1 MVYLEVRA
9 ANFRPMYGKVA
20 MAEKCG
26 ACKNGIQK
34 PMAFSMAFQP
44 IVDIVER
51 RVFAYEA
58 LVRGPHGEPSITV
71 LSQVNEQNLYEFD
84 QSCRI
89 QAITLA
95 ANLGLVETGA
105 CLAINFLPG
114 AVYTP
119 AACIRVTLNAADKVN
134 FPSDRLI
141 FEVSEAE
148 HVTNPAHLQSIADE
162 YCRHGFRMALDDFGA
177 GFANMSLLADLSVD
191 IVKIDMALIRDIHL
205 RPKAQMIVA
214 SLAAL
219 GKLIRADVV
228 AEGVETVEEYAM
240 VRSCGV
246 RLMQGYLLARPAFEA
261 LPTFTL
267 PTVEAPSAISML
279 PRSSRGLHVIHTA
292 A

>member
-1 MVYLEVRA
+1 M
-9 ANFRPMYGKVA
+9 GQ
-20 MAEKCG
+20 KCG

-51 RVFAYEA
+51 RVYAYEA
-58 LVRGPHGEPSITV
+58 LVRGPLGEPSITV
-71 LSQVNEQNLYEFD
+71 LSQVNELNLYEFD

-89 QAITLA
+89 QAITMA

-114 AVYTP
+114 AVYSP
-119 AACIRVTLNAADKVN
+119 AACIRVTLNAAEKVN

-141 FEVSEAE
+141 FEVSERE
-148 HVTNPAHLQSIADE
+148 HVTDPAQLQAIADE
-162 YCRHGFRMALDDFGA
+162 YSRHGFRMALDDFGA
-177 GFANMSLLADLSVD
+177 GFANMNLLADLSID
-191 IVKIDMALIRDIHL
+191 IVKIDMALIRNINI

-219 GKLIRADVV
+219 GKSLRADVV
-228 AEGVETVEEYAM
+228 AEGVETEEEYAM
-240 VRSCGV
+240 VRACGV
-246 RLMQGYLLARPAFEA
+246 RLIQGYLLAKPAFEA
-261 LPTFTL
+261 LPAFTL
-267 PTVEAPSAISML
+267 PTVGESTVFSML
-279 PRSSRGLHVIHTA
+279 PRSSRGLHIIHSA